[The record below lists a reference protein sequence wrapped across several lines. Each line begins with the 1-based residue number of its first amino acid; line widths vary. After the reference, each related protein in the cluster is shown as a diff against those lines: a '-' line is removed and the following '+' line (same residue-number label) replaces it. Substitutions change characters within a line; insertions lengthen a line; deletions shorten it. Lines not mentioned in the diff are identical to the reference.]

1 MNIVLVGYRGSG
13 KSTVGQIVAQR
24 LGWRFTD
31 TDQVI
36 MDETHKTIS
45 EIFAQSGEP
54 GFRRVER
61 KVLESLRKARNRVIS
76 VGGGAVTDPDSCLIL
91 KRIGRIVWLRAPA
104 AVLWSRISQD
114 PHTARARPNLTEGG
128 GLAEVERI
136 LGEREPLYQAVAS
149 QIIDTMTMNPDEV
162 AGTIEMWFQ
171 ANDMEVS

>member
-36 MDETHKTIS
+36 MEETHKTIQ
-45 EIFAQSGEP
+45 EIFAQSGEA
-54 GFRRVER
+54 GFRRIER

-76 VGGGAVTDPDSCLIL
+76 AGGGAVTDPDSCLIL
-91 KRIGRIVWLRAPA
+91 KRIGRVVWLRAPA

-114 PHTARARPNLTEGG
+114 PHSARARPNLTEGG
-128 GLAEVERI
+128 GLAEVEKI
-136 LGEREPLYQAVAS
+136 LAEREPLYQSICS
-149 QIIDTMTMNPDEV
+149 QVVDTMAMSPEEV
-162 AGTIEMWFQ
+162 AGTIEMWVQ
-171 ANDMEVS
+171 ANDMEMS